1 MDNHTQYSGFAGVDL
16 AKKVMQIHFVTE
28 DGEITDKSTKRAE
41 FLDFFRNRGKCL
53 IGMEACGSSQDWARK
68 LEAMGHEVHLMSPKA
83 VKPFVSGQKNGI
95 SKAMFNGVRR
105 VPVKSTEI
113 RDLQT
118 LRRIRSQV
126 TKDKVK
132 EINHVRGLLAEYGI
146 VMGKSLKAF
155 NKDISS
161 ALESL
166 KERGDVS
173 PLVAEELRTTVEAIK
188 TKIKRQKKLDQEI
201 EQLARGCKSYENFL
215 KTPGVG
221 PVTAAMLCVLL
232 CDPSIFANGR
242 QFAAYIGLA
251 PRSRGSGGKNY
262 VIGIP
267 SKFNCDCESRAV
279 FVECAQAIAR
289 CKNKS
294 PWVEGILRRK
304 PKKVALIAIANK
316 LARQVWA
323 MANKG
328 ESFKQM
334 EILTA

>member
-1 MDNHTQYSGFAGVDL
+1 
-16 AKKVMQIHFVTE
+16 
-28 DGEITDKSTKRAE
+28 
-41 FLDFFRNRGKCL
+41 
-53 IGMEACGSSQDWARK
+53 
-68 LEAMGHEVHLMSPKA
+68 
-83 VKPFVSGQKNGI
+83 
-95 SKAMFNGVRR
+95 MFNGVRR

-161 ALESL
+161 ALERL

-334 EILTA
+334 AILTA

>member
-1 MDNHTQYSGFAGVDL
+1 MRIFS
-16 AKKVMQIHFVTE
+16 
-28 DGEITDKSTKRAE
+28 
-41 FLDFFRNRGKCL
+41 
-53 IGMEACGSSQDWARK
+53 K
-68 LEAMGHEVHLMSPKA
+68 L
-83 VKPFVSGQKNGI
+83 
-95 SKAMFNGVRR
+95 
-105 VPVKSTEI
+105 
-113 RDLQT
+113 
-118 LRRIRSQV
+118 
-126 TKDKVK
+126 
-132 EINHVRGLLAEYGI
+132 
-146 VMGKSLKAF
+146 
-155 NKDISS
+155 
-161 ALESL
+161 
-166 KERGDVS
+166 
-173 PLVAEELRTTVEAIK
+173 
-188 TKIKRQKKLDQEI
+188 
-201 EQLARGCKSYENFL
+201 
-215 KTPGVG
+215 PGVG

-267 SKFNCDCESRAV
+267 SKFNCDCESGAV

-334 EILTA
+334 AILTA

>member
-1 MDNHTQYSGFAGVDL
+1 MDNHTQYLGFAGVDL
-16 AKKVMQIHFVTE
+16 AKKVMQIHFVTA
-28 DGEITDKSTKRAE
+28 DGEITDKSVKRAD

-68 LEAMGHEVHLMSPKA
+68 LEAMGHEVHLLPPKA
-83 VKPFVSGQKNGI
+83 VKPFVSGQKNDHNDAIGI
-95 SKAMFNGVRR
+95 YKAMFNGVRR

-146 VMGKSLKAF
+146 VMGKSLNAF

-161 ALESL
+161 ALEIL
-166 KERGDVS
+166 TERGDVS

-188 TKIKRQKKLDQEI
+188 AKIERQKKLDQEI
-201 EQLARGCKSYENFL
+201 EQLARGCKNYENFL

-221 PVTAAMLCVLL
+221 PFTAAMLCVLL

-262 VIGIP
+262 VTGIP
-267 SKFNCDCESRAV
+267 SKFNCDSESRAV
-279 FVECAQAIAR
+279 LVECAQAIA
-289 CKNKS
+289 
-294 PWVEGILRRK
+294 
-304 PKKVALIAIANK
+304 
-316 LARQVWA
+316 
-323 MANKG
+323 
-328 ESFKQM
+328 
-334 EILTA
+334 